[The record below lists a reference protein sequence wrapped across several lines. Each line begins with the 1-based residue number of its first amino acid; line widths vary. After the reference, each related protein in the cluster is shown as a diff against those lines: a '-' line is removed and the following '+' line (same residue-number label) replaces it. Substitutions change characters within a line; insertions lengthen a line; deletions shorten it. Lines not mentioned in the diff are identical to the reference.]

1 MSSQQRMRKNIA
13 FSSKNADI
21 FEVLSQMQAEN
32 KNISDY
38 LCDLVRKDLEPT
50 KIEMTGDDIDSLE
63 YQIQTTNDGVEVLK
77 NKLFQMEST
86 FTNKLL
92 EMESILK
99 DIQQNK
105 IVVSSKEIEENEVKE
120 NEVEE
125 DDGRDYLDSNMA
137 LPSSIDDIDGLFFS
151 VE

>member
-21 FEVLSQMQAEN
+21 FEVLSRMQAEN

-50 KIEMTGDDIDSLE
+50 KIEMAGDDIDLLKS
-63 YQIQTTNDGVEVLK
+63 QIKTTNDGVEVLK
-77 NKLFQMEST
+77 
-86 FTNKLL
+86 NKLL

-105 IVVSSKEIEENEVKE
+105 IVVSSKEIEENEIEE